1 MPFSRVSYGR
11 ITSRNQGGGNKKQ
24 GLPPTMGLG
33 PFSMNIIQRRAGY
46 CKCRAAICKKFAF
59 QFPEESTR
67 GDAYNFS
74 PDGTKICGNYID
86 YNNHKKPIVWNSD
99 GTIYNAVFSIPG
111 TTNTKGGATGFS
123 SDGTKICGNY
133 IDGIA
138 TKPIVW
144 NSDGTIYNDVFSIPG
159 TTNTEGGAVGFSSD
173 GTKICGYYIDG
184 IATKPIVWNS
194 GGTIYTAGFSIPG
207 SNLFSVSVGFSPDG
221 TKICGYSDGITGNI
235 PIVWNSDGTILT
247 QICT

>member
-1 MPFSRVSYGR
+1 MLLNTDLIDQCNIYNNEPFIHNNSNNKIIIIYIYMPRARVSYGW

-33 PFSMNIIQRRAGY
+33 PVARNIIQRRAGY

-74 PDGTKICGNYID
+74 PDGTKICGDYID

-99 GTIYNAVFSIPG
+99 GTINTASFTIPG
-111 TTNTKGGATGFS
+111 IPDTKGYATGFS
-123 SDGTKICGNY
+123 PDGTKICGY
-133 IDGIA
+133 YVDGIA

-144 NSDGTIYNDVFSIPG
+144 NSD
-159 TTNTEGGAVGFSSD
+159 
-173 GTKICGYYIDG
+173 
-184 IATKPIVWNS
+184 
-194 GGTIYTAGFSIPG
+194 GTIYTAGFSIPG
-207 SNLFSVSVGFSPDG
+207 SNLFSVSTGFSPDG
-221 TKICGYSDGITGNI
+221 TKICGYYVDGIGFA

>member
-144 NSDGTIYNDVFSIPG
+144 NS
-159 TTNTEGGAVGFSSD
+159 
-173 GTKICGYYIDG
+173 
-184 IATKPIVWNS
+184 